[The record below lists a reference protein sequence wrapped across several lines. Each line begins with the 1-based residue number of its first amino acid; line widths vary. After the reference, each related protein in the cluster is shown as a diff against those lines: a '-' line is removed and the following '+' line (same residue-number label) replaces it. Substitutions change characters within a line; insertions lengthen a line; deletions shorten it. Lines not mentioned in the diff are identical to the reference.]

1 MKLIVG
7 LGNVGTQYAKTRH
20 NIGFM
25 VADELAATQEA
36 KWKPNEKFK
45 ADIARL
51 ELGDT
56 SILLAKPQ
64 TMMNLSGEAIQKV
77 MQFYKIA
84 PGDVWVLFDDVD
96 VEFGKLRLRTNGT
109 SGGGHQGVNSAIQH
123 VGAGFIR
130 ARLGI
135 SLNDRALEPS
145 EIYVLKPFNKDE
157 QRALPALVKKAG
169 RVILA
174 QLSNAQPEDTTYDL
188 LG

>member
-7 LGNVGTQYAKTRH
+7 LGNIGTQYAKTRH

-25 VADELAATQEA
+25 VADELAAAQEA
-36 KWKPNEKFK
+36 RWKPNDKFK

-56 SILLAKPQ
+56 TILIAKPQ

-84 PGDVWVLFDDVD
+84 PADVWVLFDDVD
-96 VEFGKLRLRTNGT
+96 VEFGRLRIRANST

-123 VGAGFIR
+123 IGKGFVR
-130 ARLGI
+130 VRLGI
-135 SLNDRALEPS
+135 SLNDRTVEPS
-145 EIYVLKPFNKDE
+145 EVYVLKPFNPKE
-157 QRALPALVKKAG
+157 QKALPALVKKAA
-169 RVILA
+169 RVTLDQIG
-174 QLSNAQPEDTTYDL
+174 NPQPEDTTFDL
-188 LG
+188 L